1 MSMIPKSK
9 VYLKYTSKSLLI
21 PSLCLEVTI
30 FIIFVFGLFFVF
42 LFKVIRKHAD
52 YMCISSPYGKGN
64 SAIFASLMLYSYIPF
79 ATYQVLFCFLNNTS

>member
-64 SAIFASLMLYSYIPF
+64 SATFCLSYAILLYTICYISS
-79 ATYQVLFCFLNNTS
+79 AILFS